1 MTLLLALLTTLS
13 AFAQDYEYVPFVREG
28 VKWVCDAPYSE
39 WMQYHHCYF
48 TMELAGDTVID
59 GIVYKAMHKYSGDA
73 INEMNDTIPVYLRE
87 ENKVVYGIVPD
98 GKTYTECPVGM
109 NWWPEAQEIIQS
121 GQEFILYDFNDPIN
135 FIKNNV
141 RYPIEGSPYGY
152 FVDAIISDQ
161 IVVADIKRNR
171 YIFSGS
177 CFIEGIG
184 CDGLFSGYPLSAR
197 YELLC
202 YVIEN
207 GDTIYTSKRLEEQES
222 YAPDYVEL
230 PIPRQGVQW
239 VNERVIIENGDTTSQ
254 YYKYEFRGY
263 DSQGFANCYTYTGE
277 TLGGSAASVAAQY
290 QSWSYG
296 LNTSNGMIRHNTPY
310 NKVLKNNRN
319 LMYFGSSIGDDYLE
333 MYHFLYYATDIDPGY
348 TPNWYIYRQKESF
361 LTRENLVEVE
371 PLVIE
376 EIKCKRFAY
385 IGEQGDT
392 LAYIVQGIG
401 FDSRDMGDLL
411 TPFTRKPDPD
421 ADYQEY
427 WGLSHVIKDGKIIY
441 KGMRYN
447 PALFDDPDD
456 DYEYVPFV
464 REGVKWVYFYDN
476 SDDIINPDY
485 EPGKHYFNL
494 ELKGDTVI
502 NGKTYKAMHKYSG
515 TSINWE
521 NDTVP
526 VYLREENKIVYGII
540 PEKQKYD
547 DCPVGNVYDFYGSF
561 YNGQEFVLY
570 DFADPITFWN
580 VNYNDYLYVPAINYQ
595 TTDTIS
601 LGNKLTKRYVWT
613 HANMKYFYQVE
624 GVGTDAE
631 INGYTLY
638 PYKDIS
644 PGMSN
649 VYFWLSHVVEN
660 GKTIYKGIHYDP
672 ALFDNPGDVN
682 GDGEINIGD
691 TNSVIDVIINGGGAG
706 TGGHSRIPACDVN
719 GDGEVNIAD
728 VNAIIELI
736 IGN

>member
-1 MTLLLALLTTLS
+1 MTKKLMTLLLALLTSLS
-13 AFAQDYEYVPFVREG
+13 AFAKDNGYLPLVREG
-28 VKWVCDAPYSE
+28 VKWV
-39 WMQYHHCYF
+39 
-48 TMELAGDTVID
+48 
-59 GIVYKAMHKYSGDA
+59 
-73 INEMNDTIPVYLRE
+73 NE
-87 ENKVVYGIVPD
+87 K
-98 GKTYTECPVGM
+98 
-109 NWWPEAQEIIQS
+109 
-121 GQEFILYDFNDPIN
+121 
-135 FIKNNV
+135 
-141 RYPIEGSPYGY
+141 
-152 FVDAIISDQ
+152 
-161 IVVADIKRNR
+161 
-171 YIFSGS
+171 
-177 CFIEGIG
+177 
-184 CDGLFSGYPLSAR
+184 
-197 YELLC
+197 
-202 YVIEN
+202 
-207 GDTIYTSKRLEEQES
+207 
-222 YAPDYVEL
+222 
-230 PIPRQGVQW
+230 
-239 VNERVIIENGDTTSQ
+239 VIINNGDTTS
-254 YYKYEFRGY
+254 YYYTYEIHGDDPEEYWYQEETPKLCHYYTGSNIDINNDSIISSLGLKYSGSMVACFNNWALEKVDNENRNILMHNSYGFGMFSYERLYEFNHDY
-263 DSQGFANCYTYTGE
+263 PTDVPFYYYID
-277 TLGGSAASVAAQY
+277 AQ
-290 QSWSYG
+290 
-296 LNTSNGMIRHNTPY
+296 TEP
-310 NKVLKNNRN
+310 KVLTVDNFTLVNPIEIEGYQCNR
-319 LMYFGSSIGDDYLE
+319 YAYVGDD
-333 MYHFLYYATDIDPGY
+333 
-348 TPNWYIYRQKESF
+348 
-361 LTRENLVEVE
+361 
-371 PLVIE
+371 
-376 EIKCKRFAY
+376 
-385 IGEQGDT
+385 GDT
-392 LAYIVQGIG
+392 LAYLVEGIG

-456 DYEYVPFV
+456 DYEYLPFV

-526 VYLREENKIVYGII
+526 VYLREEDKIVYGII